1 MTKLLLGLT
10 ILVLVYIV
18 GWHQIY
24 GQFINCFI
32 TDNMEITSNIILTD
46 CAASHISEML
56 VDDTTNT
63 GKSLRVYVEGGGCS
77 GLQYGM
83 VFDETRDDDV
93 VSEYFGV
100 KVLTDKFSAN
110 YLSGCVIDYSD
121 ELIGGGF
128 KINNPNAESS
138 CGCGKSFAT

>member
-1 MTKLLLGLT
+1 M
-10 ILVLVYIV
+10 
-18 GWHQIY
+18 W
-24 GQFINCFI
+24 FNRSI
-32 TDNMEITSNIILTD
+32 TSFMEITSSIILTES
-46 CAASHISEML
+46 AASHISEML
-56 VDDTTNT
+56 VNDTTNT
-63 GKSLRVYVEGGGCS
+63 GKSLRIYVEGGGCS

-83 VFDETRDDDV
+83 IFDETRDDDV

-128 KINNPNAESS
+128 KIKNPNAESS

>member
-1 MTKLLLGLT
+1 
-10 ILVLVYIV
+10 
-18 GWHQIY
+18 
-24 GQFINCFI
+24 
-32 TDNMEITSNIILTD
+32 MEITSNIILTES
-46 CAASHISEML
+46 AASHISEML
-56 VDDTTNT
+56 VDDTTNV

>member
-1 MTKLLLGLT
+1 M
-10 ILVLVYIV
+10 
-18 GWHQIY
+18 W
-24 GQFINCFI
+24 FNCFI
-32 TDNMEITSNIILTD
+32 TSFMEITSNIILTES
-46 CAASHISEML
+46 AASHISEML
-56 VDDTTNT
+56 VDDITNV

-138 CGCGKSFAT
+138 CGCGKSFST

>member
-1 MTKLLLGLT
+1 M
-10 ILVLVYIV
+10 
-18 GWHQIY
+18 W
-24 GQFINCFI
+24 FNRNI
-32 TDNMEITSNIILTD
+32 TGNMEITSSIILTES
-46 CAASHISEML
+46 AASHISEML

-83 VFDETRDDDV
+83 IFDETRDDDV

-110 YLSGCVIDYSD
+110 YLSRCVIDYSD

-128 KINNPNAESS
+128 KIKNPNAESS
-138 CGCGKSFAT
+138 CGCGKSFTT

>member
-1 MTKLLLGLT
+1 M
-10 ILVLVYIV
+10 
-18 GWHQIY
+18 W
-24 GQFINCFI
+24 FNCFI
-32 TDNMEITSNIILTD
+32 TSFMEITSNIILTES
-46 CAASHISEML
+46 AASHISEML
-56 VDDTTNT
+56 VNDTTNT

>member
-1 MTKLLLGLT
+1 M
-10 ILVLVYIV
+10 
-18 GWHQIY
+18 W
-24 GQFINCFI
+24 FNCFI
-32 TDNMEITSNIILTD
+32 TSFMEITSNIILTES
-46 CAASHISEML
+46 AASHISEML
-56 VDDTTNT
+56 VNDTTNV

-77 GLQYGM
+77 GLKYGM
-83 VFDETRDDDV
+83 VFYENRDDDV

>member
-1 MTKLLLGLT
+1 M
-10 ILVLVYIV
+10 
-18 GWHQIY
+18 W
-24 GQFINCFI
+24 FNCNI
-32 TDNMEITSNIILTD
+32 TGNMEITSSIILTES
-46 CAASHISEML
+46 AASHISEML

-83 VFDETRDDDV
+83 IFDETRDDDV
-93 VSEYFGV
+93 ISEYFGV

>member
-1 MTKLLLGLT
+1 M
-10 ILVLVYIV
+10 
-18 GWHQIY
+18 W
-24 GQFINCFI
+24 FNCFI
-32 TDNMEITSNIILTD
+32 TSFMEITSNIILTES
-46 CAASHISEML
+46 AASHISEML

-138 CGCGKSFAT
+138 CGCGKSFTT

>member
-1 MTKLLLGLT
+1 M
-10 ILVLVYIV
+10 
-18 GWHQIY
+18 W
-24 GQFINCFI
+24 FNCNI
-32 TDNMEITSNIILTD
+32 TGNMEITSSIILTES
-46 CAASHISEML
+46 AASHISEML
-56 VDDTTNT
+56 VNDTTNT

-83 VFDETRDDDV
+83 IFDETRDDDV

-110 YLSGCVIDYSD
+110 YLSRCVIDYSD

>member
-1 MTKLLLGLT
+1 M
-10 ILVLVYIV
+10 
-18 GWHQIY
+18 W
-24 GQFINCFI
+24 FNCFI
-32 TDNMEITSNIILTD
+32 TSFMEITSNIILTES
-46 CAASHISEML
+46 AASHISEML
-56 VDDTTNT
+56 VNDTTNV

>member
-1 MTKLLLGLT
+1 M
-10 ILVLVYIV
+10 
-18 GWHQIY
+18 W
-24 GQFINCFI
+24 FNRNI
-32 TDNMEITSNIILTD
+32 TGNMEITSSIILTES
-46 CAASHISEML
+46 AASHISEML

-83 VFDETRDDDV
+83 IFDETRDDDV

-110 YLSGCVIDYSD
+110 YLSRCVIDYSD

-138 CGCGKSFAT
+138 CGCGKSFTT

>member
-1 MTKLLLGLT
+1 M
-10 ILVLVYIV
+10 
-18 GWHQIY
+18 W
-24 GQFINCFI
+24 FNRNI
-32 TDNMEITSNIILTD
+32 TGNMEITSSIILTES
-46 CAASHISEML
+46 AASHISEML

-83 VFDETRDDDV
+83 IFDETRDDDV
-93 VSEYFGV
+93 ISEYFGV

>member
-1 MTKLLLGLT
+1 M
-10 ILVLVYIV
+10 
-18 GWHQIY
+18 W
-24 GQFINCFI
+24 FNCFI
-32 TDNMEITSNIILTD
+32 ASFMEITSNIILTES
-46 CAASHISEML
+46 AASHISEML
-56 VDDTTNT
+56 VDDTTNV

-83 VFDETRDDDV
+83 IFDETRDDDV

>member
-1 MTKLLLGLT
+1 
-10 ILVLVYIV
+10 V
-18 GWHQIY
+18 W
-24 GQFINCFI
+24 FNRNI
-32 TDNMEITSNIILTD
+32 TGNMEITSSIILTES
-46 CAASHISEML
+46 AASHISEML

-83 VFDETRDDDV
+83 IFDETRDDDV
-93 VSEYFGV
+93 ISEYFGV

-128 KINNPNAESS
+128 KIKNPNAESS

>member
-1 MTKLLLGLT
+1 M
-10 ILVLVYIV
+10 
-18 GWHQIY
+18 W
-24 GQFINCFI
+24 FNCNI
-32 TDNMEITSNIILTD
+32 TGNMEITSSIILTES
-46 CAASHISEML
+46 AASHISEML

-83 VFDETRDDDV
+83 IFDETRDDDV
-93 VSEYFGV
+93 ISEYFGV

-128 KINNPNAESS
+128 KINNPNAESN

>member
-1 MTKLLLGLT
+1 M
-10 ILVLVYIV
+10 
-18 GWHQIY
+18 W
-24 GQFINCFI
+24 FNCNI
-32 TDNMEITSNIILTD
+32 TGNMEITSSIILTES
-46 CAASHISEML
+46 AASHISEML

-83 VFDETRDDDV
+83 IFDETRDDDV

-110 YLSGCVIDYSD
+110 YLSRCVIDYSD
-121 ELIGGGF
+121 EFIGGGF

-138 CGCGKSFAT
+138 CGCGKSFTT

>member
-1 MTKLLLGLT
+1 
-10 ILVLVYIV
+10 V
-18 GWHQIY
+18 W
-24 GQFINCFI
+24 FNRSI
-32 TDNMEITSNIILTD
+32 TSFMEITSNIILTES
-46 CAASHISEML
+46 AASHISEML
-56 VDDTTNT
+56 VNDTTNT

>member
-1 MTKLLLGLT
+1 M
-10 ILVLVYIV
+10 
-18 GWHQIY
+18 W
-24 GQFINCFI
+24 FNCFI
-32 TDNMEITSNIILTD
+32 TSFMEITSNIILTES
-46 CAASHISEML
+46 AASHISEML
-56 VDDTTNT
+56 VNDTTNV

-83 VFDETRDDDV
+83 LFDETRDDDV

>member
-1 MTKLLLGLT
+1 M
-10 ILVLVYIV
+10 
-18 GWHQIY
+18 W
-24 GQFINCFI
+24 FNCNI
-32 TDNMEITSNIILTD
+32 TGNMEITSSIILTES
-46 CAASHISEML
+46 AASHISEML

>member
-1 MTKLLLGLT
+1 
-10 ILVLVYIV
+10 V
-18 GWHQIY
+18 W
-24 GQFINCFI
+24 FNCNI
-32 TDNMEITSNIILTD
+32 TGNMEITSSIILTES
-46 CAASHISEML
+46 AASHISEML

-83 VFDETRDDDV
+83 IFDETRDDDV
-93 VSEYFGV
+93 ISEYFGV

-128 KINNPNAESS
+128 KIKNPNAESS

>member
-1 MTKLLLGLT
+1 
-10 ILVLVYIV
+10 V
-18 GWHQIY
+18 W
-24 GQFINCFI
+24 FNRNI
-32 TDNMEITSNIILTD
+32 TGNMEITSSIILTES
-46 CAASHISEML
+46 AASHISEML

-83 VFDETRDDDV
+83 IFDETRDDDV
-93 VSEYFGV
+93 ISEYFGV

>member
-1 MTKLLLGLT
+1 M
-10 ILVLVYIV
+10 
-18 GWHQIY
+18 W
-24 GQFINCFI
+24 FNRNI
-32 TDNMEITSNIILTD
+32 TGNMEITSSIILTES
-46 CAASHISEML
+46 AASHISEML

-83 VFDETRDDDV
+83 IFDETRDDDV

-128 KINNPNAESS
+128 KIKNPNAESS

>member
-1 MTKLLLGLT
+1 M
-10 ILVLVYIV
+10 
-18 GWHQIY
+18 W
-24 GQFINCFI
+24 FNCNI
-32 TDNMEITSNIILTD
+32 TGNMEITSSIILTES
-46 CAASHISEML
+46 AASHISEML

-83 VFDETRDDDV
+83 IFDETRDDDV

-128 KINNPNAESS
+128 KIKNPNAESS

>member
-1 MTKLLLGLT
+1 MWFNRN
-10 ILVLVYIV
+10 IAS
-18 GWHQIY
+18 
-24 GQFINCFI
+24 F
-32 TDNMEITSNIILTD
+32 MEITSSIILTES
-46 CAASHISEML
+46 AASHISEML

-83 VFDETRDDDV
+83 IFDETRDDDV

-110 YLSGCVIDYSD
+110 YLSRCVIDYSD